1 MNNTFLAIDIGSS
14 TITAVIAKHDLEN
27 NINILGTGVQK
38 SSGVNKGLIINIE
51 EASKAIKDAVAT
63 AKKST
68 TELADTTVVSIS
80 GNYSKSI
87 RSSGSVNVP
96 NGLITEAE
104 INQVMQMA
112 LYNATIVPEYEV
124 VHVVPIFF
132 KVDDS
137 IEVDNPLNMN
147 GSRLEVSVYI
157 VTAKR
162 TALTN
167 IKSALKISG
176 IEVVKFVLDSYAAAL
191 AVLDEQQ
198 KKFGAIVI
206 NLGATTTEFI
216 YFKGNSIIFNGF
228 IPVGSNHITND
239 LSVMLHTPP
248 SAAEKIKLEYG
259 SLVRNYSPNN
269 ELGITKV
276 KIPRIGDEESISE
289 IALDYIQTIIHARV
303 EEVLV
308 LVKNKLKKS
317 GLLDNAGSGI
327 VITGGMSSLDGIKKL
342 TEKIF
347 EGIPISVSNPKNIK
361 NSFISFDEANMA
373 TTVGL
378 LFYALG
384 ANRSYQL
391 DSSKKL
397 IKPLKKDRPM
407 EQKVQASQH
416 ISEKPS
422 FETTINMNNNI
433 NMHNNM
439 NKEHIQIKDDRAIL
453 TPLVKDKK
461 KGVPKFWSKLSEW
474 F

>member
-14 TITAVIAKHDLEN
+14 NITAVISKHDSEH
-27 NINILGTGVQK
+27 NINILGTGIQK
-38 SSGVNKGLIINIE
+38 SGGINKGLIINIE
-51 EASKAIKDAVAT
+51 EASKSIKDAVSI
-63 AKKST
+63 AKRT
-68 TELADTTVVSIS
+68 TTDLIDTTVVSIS
-80 GNYSKSI
+80 GSYSKSI

-96 NGLITEAE
+96 NGLITETE

-137 IEVDNPLNMN
+137 VEVDNPLNMN

-167 IKSALKISG
+167 IKSALKSSG
-176 IEVVKFVLDSYAAAL
+176 IDVVKFVLDSYASAL
-191 AVLDEQQ
+191 AVLDDQQ
-198 KKFGAIVI
+198 KKFGAVVI
-206 NLGATTTEFI
+206 NLGATTTEFV

-248 SAAEKIKLEYG
+248 TAAEKIKLEYG
-259 SLVRNYSPNN
+259 SLLRNYSPNN
-269 ELGITKV
+269 ELGVTKV

-289 IALDYIQTIIHARV
+289 VALDYIQTIIHARV
-303 EEVLV
+303 EEVLI

-317 GLLDNAGSGI
+317 GHLDNTGSGI
-327 VITGGMSSLDGIKKL
+327 VITGGMSCLDGIKKL
-342 TEKIF
+342 AEKIY

-361 NSFISFDEANMA
+361 NGFMSFDEANMS

-378 LFYALG
+378 LIYGLG
-384 ANRSYQL
+384 SNKSYQL

-397 IKPLKKDRPM
+397 LKPLKKDRIM
-407 EQKVQASQH
+407 EPKISVVDNV
-416 ISEKPS
+416 SEKPAATHQQTVR
-422 FETTINMNNNI
+422 E
-433 NMHNNM
+433 
-439 NKEHIQIKDDRAIL
+439 EIQIKNNSTIL
-453 TPLVKDKK
+453 TPLTKDKK
-461 KGVPKFWSKLSEW
+461 KGVSKFWNKVSEW

>member
-1 MNNTFLAIDIGSS
+1 LNNTFLAIDIGSS
-14 TITAVIAKHDLEN
+14 NITVVIAKHDMEN
-27 NINILGTGVQK
+27 NINILGTGIQK

-51 EASKAIKDAVAT
+51 EASKAIKDAVSI
-63 AKKST
+63 AKKT
-68 TELADTTVVSIS
+68 TTDLIDTTIVSVS
-80 GNYSKSI
+80 GSYTKSI

-96 NGLITEAE
+96 NGLITETE

-137 IEVDNPLNMN
+137 VEVDNPLNMN

-167 IKSALKISG
+167 IKSALKTSG
-176 IEVVKFVLDSYAAAL
+176 IEVVKFVLDSYSSAL
-191 AVLDEQQ
+191 AVLDDQQ
-198 KKFGAIVI
+198 KKFGAVVI
-206 NLGATTTEFI
+206 NLGATTTEFV

-239 LSVMLHTPP
+239 LSVMLHTPL

-259 SLVRNYSPNN
+259 SLLRNYSPNN
-269 ELGITKV
+269 ELGVTKV

-289 IALDYIQTIIHARV
+289 VALDYVQTIIHARV

-317 GLLDNAGSGI
+317 GYLDNTGSGI

-342 TEKIF
+342 AEKIY
-347 EGIPISVSNPKNIK
+347 EGIPISISNPKNIK
-361 NSFISFDEANMA
+361 NGFMSFDEPNMA

-378 LFYALG
+378 LIYALG
-384 ANRSYQL
+384 INKSYQL

-397 IKPLKKDRPM
+397 VKPLKKDRIVEPKISVV
-407 EQKVQASQH
+407 EH
-416 ISEKPS
+416 TSEKSAPIHQQRGHI
-422 FETTINMNNNI
+422 EVEQVKNNS
-433 NMHNNM
+433 
-439 NKEHIQIKDDRAIL
+439 AIL
-453 TPLVKDKK
+453 TPLMKDKK
-461 KGVPKFWSKLSEW
+461 KGVSKFWNKVSEW